1 MDAEDLR
8 VGLRV
13 RTRYGNG
20 VVDNEP
26 VDDTERWLVMLDGHE
41 RDDERWLWFAPAEM
55 APLSDDTRL
64 IAQLVG
70 RRVHCIGDESVMAL
84 AKRVLELEAECHSA
98 SALERVACAKV
109 CDEYGWSEATRPHAT
124 DVVCRVLAK
133 AIRARETASQEAS
146 E

>member
-26 VDDTERWLVMLDGHE
+26 IDDTERWLVMLDGHE

-55 APLSDDTRL
+55 TPLSDDTRL
-64 IAQLVG
+64 IAQLVVG
-70 RRVHCIGDESVMAL
+70 RRVHCVGDESVMAL
-84 AKRVLELEAECHSA
+84 AKRVLELEADAEEHA
-98 SALERVACAKV
+98 DNVRAVEREACAV
-109 CDEYGWSEATRPHAT
+109 AGAAAVRHSQQTT
-124 DVVCRVLAK
+124 DQCRADVAA
-133 AIRARETASQEAS
+133 AIRARGAK
-146 E
+146 

>member
-1 MDAEDLR
+1 MRAGDLR

-13 RTRYGNG
+13 RTRHGDG

-26 VDDTERWLVMLDGHE
+26 LDDTGRWLVKL
-41 RDDERWLWFAPAEM
+41 DDECWLWFDP
-55 APLSDDTRL
+55 SDVTPIPEVADDVRL
-64 IAQLVG
+64 IAQLVVG
-70 RRVHCIGDESVMAL
+70 KRVHCVGDESVMAL